1 MKTFEEE
8 TIPKDVPFIIEI
20 KAGFKLVK
28 LLKQIK
34 KAAKL
39 LNNLKNY
46 KNNLPKYIIGVL
58 CSYKNSYVMPQF
70 KDLKNKY
77 NGTNCEDSQLNL
89 FSHITKIIGDDIKLV
104 IAVIKDGY
112 INKYNLGREDY
123 YIDYDP
129 KSNKRVDLLYLY
141 KAIKDNDQLN
151 ENDLEKIKEKIE
163 NVSENFLKVYET
175 INLTPSGM
183 ADFLKKLKNKKKYKK
198 FKLGEKKKIEEEMKK
213 KLEDEMKKKIL
224 EEKKKIEEEVKKK
237 LEDEM
242 KKKIEEEKKKIE
254 DELTKKILEERKK
267 MEEEVRK
274 KVEDEVR
281 KKILLE
287 ERNKIQEEEKKNK
300 FEEEEKNPKED
311 RIQNEQEQEN
321 HKEKK

>member
-34 KAAKL
+34 KASKL

-70 KDLKNKY
+70 KDLNNKY

-141 KAIKDNDQLN
+141 KAIKDIDQLN

-213 KLEDEMKKKIL
+213 KLEDEMKKKI
-224 EEKKKIEEEVKKK
+224 EEEVKKK
-237 LEDEM
+237 V
-242 KKKIEEEKKKIE
+242 E

-300 FEEEEKNPKED
+300 FEEEEKIPKED